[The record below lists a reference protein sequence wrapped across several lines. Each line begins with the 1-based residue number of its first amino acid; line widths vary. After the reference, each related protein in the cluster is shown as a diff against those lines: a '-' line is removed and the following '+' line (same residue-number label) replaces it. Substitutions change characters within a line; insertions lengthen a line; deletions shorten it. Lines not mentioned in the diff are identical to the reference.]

1 MEIFAMRDVQPFQLR
16 ASVLLG
22 MFAMLVSGCVTTQP
36 PASTAAAST
45 AASSR
50 EAALPASD
58 PKLEQL
64 GQTWEAGLKKGM
76 ALVIMAAPGVPVGK
90 ELSGFEL
97 ATNLYS
103 GSAVWSTPAGGR
115 APAGLPLRVGR
126 YDNGDYLVMLL
137 PAGTYGMTEIW
148 AQMPARKVTDQI
160 ATKAPKT
167 RELGT
172 VEFGRGTYTD
182 VVYHSEWRPPTT
194 KVVQQRV
201 QYCTSVYVYMGGC
214 AYIHTDVVDKE
225 VQTAPGYNAVVGE
238 EITDNNA
245 LGAHVKL
252 RKPLAS
258 ITLAPGEVVFTEG
271 LVFSLPGF
279 IGFGERA
286 CRETPKKTLRCEL
299 NGVAAQTISVAADAF
314 PAKEPLRMR
323 GSTYRHLRTDQPL
336 ETLKSI
342 RGLDAGTEYAVSTSM
357 HAVLQRAQYRPLQMH
372 APQSS
377 KVLTAWRGKGY
388 LLQLSPATVD

>member
-1 MEIFAMRDVQPFQLR
+1 MRDVLFSRLR
-16 ASVLLG
+16 SGAFAGVVALLASV
-22 MFAMLVSGCVTTQP
+22 VPT
-36 PASTAAAST
+36 AS
-45 AASSR
+45 SSR

-64 GQTWEAGLKKGM
+64 GQTWEEGLKKGM
-76 ALVIMAAPGVPVGK
+76 ALVIMAAPSVPVGK

-97 ATNLYS
+97 ALNIYS
-103 GSAVWSTPAGGR
+103 GSTVWTTPTGGR
-115 APAGLPLRVGR
+115 APAGLPLLVGR

-172 VEFGRGTYTD
+172 VEFGRGTFTD
-182 VVYHSEWRPPTT
+182 VVYRSEWRPPTT
-194 KVVQQRV
+194 KVVRERV

-214 AYIHTDVVDKE
+214 AYIHTDVVDKG

-238 EITDNNA
+238 ELTDDNA
-245 LGAHVKL
+245 LGMHVKL

-258 ITLAPGEVVFTEG
+258 ITLAPGEVIFTEG
-271 LVFSLPGF
+271 LAFSLPGF

-286 CRETPKKTLRCEL
+286 CRETEKKTLRCEL
-299 NGVAAQTISVAADAF
+299 NGVAAQTIPVAPDAF

-323 GSTYRHLRTDQPL
+323 PSTYRHLRTDQPL
-336 ETLKSI
+336 ENWKSI
-342 RGLDAGTEYAVSTSM
+342 RGLDAGTEYAVSASM

-388 LLQLSPATVD
+388 LLQLTPATVD